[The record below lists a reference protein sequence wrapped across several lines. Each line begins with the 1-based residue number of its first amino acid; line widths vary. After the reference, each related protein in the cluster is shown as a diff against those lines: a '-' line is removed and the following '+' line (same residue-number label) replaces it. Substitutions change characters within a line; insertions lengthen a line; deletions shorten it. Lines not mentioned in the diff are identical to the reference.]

1 MSKVKHPE
9 VKVKLVGEDG
19 NAFFILGRCAAAMKE
34 AGLSK
39 EERET
44 FQKEATAGDYDHLL
58 CVVMAW
64 FTVDE
69 DDEDEDVDED
79 EEE

>member
-1 MSKVKHPE
+1 MSSTVKHPE

-19 NAFFILGRCAAAMKE
+19 NAFFILGRCEGAMKK

-44 FQKEATAGDYDHLL
+44 FQKEATAGDYNHLL
-58 CVVMAW
+58 CTVMAW

-69 DDEDEDVDED
+69 
-79 EEE
+79 EEEEG